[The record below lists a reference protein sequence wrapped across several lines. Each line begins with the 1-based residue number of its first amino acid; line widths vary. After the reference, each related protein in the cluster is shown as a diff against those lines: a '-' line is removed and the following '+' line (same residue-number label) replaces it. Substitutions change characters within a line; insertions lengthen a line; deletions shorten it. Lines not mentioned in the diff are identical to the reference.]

1 MDRPPTSEEERF
13 AKLLEA
19 EIEPRFY
26 LRVKRERQAET
37 LEEVHDSYRLLMRA
51 TDVSGWTPERC
62 HFSSQL
68 NITTIGGD
76 ILKMWVRTVADLVVE
91 RLLSIIPK
99 SEGRIVL
106 MVTSLVFLADPKDPG
121 AEIFNN
127 YISFQYHVD
136 EVGIRGVRWSPA

>member
-1 MDRPPTSEEERF
+1 
-13 AKLLEA
+13 
-19 EIEPRFY
+19 
-26 LRVKRERQAET
+26 
-37 LEEVHDSYRLLMRA
+37 
-51 TDVSGWTPERC
+51 
-62 HFSSQL
+62 
-68 NITTIGGD
+68 
-76 ILKMWVRTVADLVVE
+76 MWVRTVADLVVE

>member
-26 LRVKRERQAET
+26 LRVKRERQTET

-62 HFSSQL
+62 HFSRQL
-68 NITTIGGD
+68 SITTISGD

-106 MVTSLVFLADPKDPG
+106 MVTSLVFLAYPG
-121 AEIFNN
+121 DLA
-127 YISFQYHVD
+127 
-136 EVGIRGVRWSPA
+136 